1 MELHNIPSMTK
12 LLDSSEFSDFD
23 INQEIL
29 KKIINNTLDSVRKT
43 VYSDKNNNLTDK
55 DIKRQ
60 IVFEIKKIFDQ
71 EPKIVINGT
80 GVILHTN
87 IGRAP
92 ISKESSEQIQSL
104 LSNYSDLEL
113 DIKSKN
119 RKSRISKSDKLLSLI
134 IGSESSAIF
143 NNNAMALVIALASL
157 GKNKEVLV
165 SRSESVEIGGGFR
178 IPEIIKM
185 SGQKLIDVGTT
196 NKTYLSDYEENI
208 SEKTVAILK
217 VHKSNY
223 RIEGF
228 TEEVDIKNLSNL
240 ATKHSISLI
249 HDLGSGNF
257 MDTTKY
263 GLPFEPSIMD
273 SINDGSHMTL
283 FSGDKLLGGPQCG
296 IIVGKKESIEKINKN
311 PLARAA
317 RIDKLNLYILNN
329 SLTSYVSKSKT
340 EKIPSWSLIKL
351 DSEEIKKRANL
362 ILEKLPKEFFRLT
375 QCKSTIGGGTFPE
388 TYIDSYGIK
397 MTEKSLTKKLESY
410 LLNMKLPI
418 LGKIEN
424 DNLVIDLRTIFNE
437 YDNYLIES
445 LNNFFNK

>member
-1 MELHNIPSMTK
+1 MELQNIPSMTK

-60 IVFEIKKIFDQ
+60 IVIEIKKIFDQ

-92 ISKESSEQIQSL
+92 ISKDSSEQIQSL

-257 MDTTKY
+257 MDSTKY

-296 IIVGKKESIEKINKN
+296 IIVGNKESIEKINKN

-329 SLTSYVSKSKT
+329 SLTSYISKSKT

-351 DSEEIKKRANL
+351 GSEEIKKRANL

-397 MTEKSLTKKLESY
+397 MTEKNLTKKLESY

-418 LGKIEN
+418 LGKVEN

>member
-1 MELHNIPSMTK
+1 MELKNIPSMTK

-55 DIKRQ
+55 DIKSQ

-185 SGQKLIDVGTT
+185 SGQKLIDIGTT

-228 TEEVDIKNLSNL
+228 TEEVDIKKLSNL
-240 ATKHSISLI
+240 ATKHNISLI

-296 IIVGKKESIEKINKN
+296 IIVGNKESIEKINKN

>member
-29 KKIINNTLDSVRKT
+29 KKIINNTLDSVRKA
-43 VYSDKNNNLTDK
+43 VHSDKNNNLTDK

-60 IVFEIKKIFDQ
+60 IVIEIKKIFDQ

-113 DIKSKN
+113 DIKSKS

-196 NKTYLSDYEENI
+196 NKTYLRDYEENI

-329 SLTSYVSKSKT
+329 SLTSYISKSKT

-351 DSEEIKKRANL
+351 GSEEIKKRANF

-397 MTEKSLTKKLESY
+397 MTEKNLTKKLESY

-418 LGKIEN
+418 LGKVEN

>member
-1 MELHNIPSMTK
+1 MELQNIPSMTK

-60 IVFEIKKIFDQ
+60 IVIEIKKIFDQ

-296 IIVGKKESIEKINKN
+296 IIVGNKESIEKINKN

>member
-1 MELHNIPSMTK
+1 MELQNIPSMTK

-60 IVFEIKKIFDQ
+60 IVIEIKKIFDQ

-113 DIKSKN
+113 DIKSKS

-257 MDTTKY
+257 MDSTKY

-329 SLTSYVSKSKT
+329 SLTSYISKSKT

-351 DSEEIKKRANL
+351 GSEEIKKRANF

-397 MTEKSLTKKLESY
+397 MTEKNLTKKLESY

-418 LGKIEN
+418 LGKVEN

>member
-1 MELHNIPSMTK
+1 MELQNIPSMTK

-60 IVFEIKKIFDQ
+60 IVIEIKKIFDQ

-228 TEEVDIKNLSNL
+228 TEEVDIKKLSNL
-240 ATKHSISLI
+240 ATKHNISLI

-296 IIVGKKESIEKINKN
+296 IIVGNKESIEKINKN

>member
-1 MELHNIPSMTK
+1 MELQNIPSMTK

-60 IVFEIKKIFDQ
+60 IVIEIKKIFDQ

-196 NKTYLSDYEENI
+196 NKTYLRDYEENI

-296 IIVGKKESIEKINKN
+296 IIVGKKDSIEKINKN

-329 SLTSYVSKSKT
+329 SLTSYISKSKT

-351 DSEEIKKRANL
+351 GSEEIKKRANL

-397 MTEKSLTKKLESY
+397 MTEKNLTKKLESY

-418 LGKIEN
+418 LGKVEN

>member
-1 MELHNIPSMTK
+1 MELQNIPSMTK

-29 KKIINNTLDSVRKT
+29 KKIINNTLYSVRKT

-60 IVFEIKKIFDQ
+60 IVIEIKKIFDQ

-92 ISKESSEQIQSL
+92 ISKDSSEQIQSL

-257 MDTTKY
+257 MDSTKY

-329 SLTSYVSKSKT
+329 SLTSYISKSKT

-351 DSEEIKKRANL
+351 GSEEIKKRANL

-397 MTEKSLTKKLESY
+397 MTEKNLTKKLESY

-418 LGKIEN
+418 LGKVEN

>member
-1 MELHNIPSMTK
+1 MELQNIPSMTK

-29 KKIINNTLDSVRKT
+29 KKIINNTLYSVRKT

-60 IVFEIKKIFDQ
+60 IVIEIKKIFDQ

-92 ISKESSEQIQSL
+92 ISKDSSEQIQSL

-329 SLTSYVSKSKT
+329 SLTSYISKSKT

-351 DSEEIKKRANL
+351 GSEEIKKRANF

-397 MTEKSLTKKLESY
+397 MTEKNLTKKLESY

-418 LGKIEN
+418 LGKVEN

>member
-29 KKIINNTLDSVRKT
+29 KKIINNTLYSVRKT

-60 IVFEIKKIFDQ
+60 IVIEIKKIFDQ

-113 DIKSKN
+113 DIKSKS

-329 SLTSYVSKSKT
+329 SLTSYISKSKT

-351 DSEEIKKRANL
+351 GSEEIKKRANF

-397 MTEKSLTKKLESY
+397 MTEKNLTKKLESY

-418 LGKIEN
+418 LGKVEN

>member
-1 MELHNIPSMTK
+1 MELQNIPSMTK

-29 KKIINNTLDSVRKT
+29 KKIINNTLDSVRKA
-43 VYSDKNNNLTDK
+43 VHSDKNNNLTDK

-92 ISKESSEQIQSL
+92 ISKDSSEQIQSL

-196 NKTYLSDYEENI
+196 NKTYLRDYEENI

-329 SLTSYVSKSKT
+329 SLTSYISKSKT

-351 DSEEIKKRANL
+351 GSEEIKKRANL

-397 MTEKSLTKKLESY
+397 MTEKNLTKKLESY

-418 LGKIEN
+418 LGKVEN

>member
-1 MELHNIPSMTK
+1 MELQNIPSMTK

-43 VYSDKNNNLTDK
+43 VHSDKNNNLTDK

-329 SLTSYVSKSKT
+329 SLTSYISKSKT

-351 DSEEIKKRANL
+351 GSEEIKKRANL

-397 MTEKSLTKKLESY
+397 MTEKNLTKKLESY

-418 LGKIEN
+418 LGKVEN

>member
-55 DIKRQ
+55 DIKSQ

-329 SLTSYVSKSKT
+329 SLTSYISKSKT

-351 DSEEIKKRANL
+351 GSEEIKKRANL

-397 MTEKSLTKKLESY
+397 MTEKNLTKKLESY

-418 LGKIEN
+418 LGKVEN

>member
-1 MELHNIPSMTK
+1 MELQNIPSMTK

-55 DIKRQ
+55 DIKSQ

-185 SGQKLIDVGTT
+185 SGQKLIDIGTT

-228 TEEVDIKNLSNL
+228 TEEVDIKKLSNL
-240 ATKHSISLI
+240 ATKHNISLI

-296 IIVGKKESIEKINKN
+296 IIVGNKESIEKINKN

-424 DNLVIDLRTIFNE
+424 DNFVIDLRTIFNE

>member
-1 MELHNIPSMTK
+1 MELQNIPSMTK

-55 DIKRQ
+55 DIKSQ

-119 RKSRISKSDKLLSLI
+119 SKSRISKSDKLLSLI

-185 SGQKLIDVGTT
+185 SGQKLIDIGTT

-228 TEEVDIKNLSNL
+228 TEEVDIKKLSNL
-240 ATKHSISLI
+240 ATKHNISLI

-296 IIVGKKESIEKINKN
+296 IIVGNKESIEKINKN

>member
-1 MELHNIPSMTK
+1 MELQNIPSMTK

-43 VYSDKNNNLTDK
+43 VHSDKNNNLTDK

-60 IVFEIKKIFDQ
+60 IVIEIKKIFDQ

-92 ISKESSEQIQSL
+92 ISKDSSEQIQSL

-228 TEEVDIKNLSNL
+228 TEEVDIKKLSNL
-240 ATKHSISLI
+240 ATKHNISLI

-257 MDTTKY
+257 MDSTKY

-296 IIVGKKESIEKINKN
+296 IIVGNKESIEKINKN

-329 SLTSYVSKSKT
+329 SLTSYISKSKT

-351 DSEEIKKRANL
+351 GSEEIKKRANF

-397 MTEKSLTKKLESY
+397 MTEKNLTKKLESY

-418 LGKIEN
+418 LGKVEN

>member
-29 KKIINNTLDSVRKT
+29 KKIINNTLDSVRKA
-43 VYSDKNNNLTDK
+43 VHSDKNNNLTDK

-196 NKTYLSDYEENI
+196 NKTYLRDYEENI

-329 SLTSYVSKSKT
+329 SLTSYISKSKT

-351 DSEEIKKRANL
+351 GSEEIKKRANL

-418 LGKIEN
+418 LGKVEN

>member
-1 MELHNIPSMTK
+1 MELQNIPSMTK

-55 DIKRQ
+55 DIKSQ

-71 EPKIVINGT
+71 KPNIVINGT

-185 SGQKLIDVGTT
+185 SGQKLIDIGTT

-228 TEEVDIKNLSNL
+228 TEEVDIKKLSNL
-240 ATKHSISLI
+240 ATKHNISLI

-296 IIVGKKESIEKINKN
+296 IIVGNKESIEKINKN

>member
-1 MELHNIPSMTK
+1 MELQNIPSMTK

-60 IVFEIKKIFDQ
+60 IVIEIKKIFDQ

-92 ISKESSEQIQSL
+92 ISKDSSEQIQSL

-257 MDTTKY
+257 MDSTKY

-329 SLTSYVSKSKT
+329 SLTSYISKSKT

-351 DSEEIKKRANL
+351 GSEEIKKRANL

-397 MTEKSLTKKLESY
+397 MTEKNLTKKLESY

-418 LGKIEN
+418 LGKVEN

>member
-1 MELHNIPSMTK
+1 MELKNIPSMTK

-55 DIKRQ
+55 DIKNQ

-92 ISKESSEQIQSL
+92 ISKESSEQIQFL

-228 TEEVDIKNLSNL
+228 TEEVDIKKLSNL
-240 ATKHSISLI
+240 ATKHNISLI

-296 IIVGKKESIEKINKN
+296 IIVGNKESIEKINKN

-362 ILEKLPKEFFRLT
+362 ILDKLPKEFFRLT

-418 LGKIEN
+418 LGKVEN

>member
-1 MELHNIPSMTK
+1 MELQNIPSMTK

-29 KKIINNTLDSVRKT
+29 KKIINNTLYSVRKT
-43 VYSDKNNNLTDK
+43 VYSDKKNNLTDK

-60 IVFEIKKIFDQ
+60 IVIEIKKIFDQ

-92 ISKESSEQIQSL
+92 ISKDSSEQIQSL

-134 IGSESSAIF
+134 FGSESSAIF

-249 HDLGSGNF
+249 S
-257 MDTTKY
+257 
-263 GLPFEPSIMD
+263 
-273 SINDGSHMTL
+273 
-283 FSGDKLLGGPQCG
+283 C
-296 IIVGKKESIEKINKN
+296 V
-311 PLARAA
+311 
-317 RIDKLNLYILNN
+317 LNL
-329 SLTSYVSKSKT
+329 
-340 EKIPSWSLIKL
+340 
-351 DSEEIKKRANL
+351 
-362 ILEKLPKEFFRLT
+362 
-375 QCKSTIGGGTFPE
+375 
-388 TYIDSYGIK
+388 
-397 MTEKSLTKKLESY
+397 
-410 LLNMKLPI
+410 
-418 LGKIEN
+418 
-424 DNLVIDLRTIFNE
+424 
-437 YDNYLIES
+437 
-445 LNNFFNK
+445 

>member
-43 VYSDKNNNLTDK
+43 VHSDKNNNLTNK

-329 SLTSYVSKSKT
+329 SLTSYISKSKT

-351 DSEEIKKRANL
+351 GSEEIKKRANL

-397 MTEKSLTKKLESY
+397 MTEKKLTKKLESY

-418 LGKIEN
+418 LGKVEN

>member
-29 KKIINNTLDSVRKT
+29 KKIINNTLDSVRKA
-43 VYSDKNNNLTDK
+43 VHSDKNNNLTDK

-196 NKTYLSDYEENI
+196 NKTYLRDYEENI

-296 IIVGKKESIEKINKN
+296 IIVGNKESIEKINKN

-362 ILEKLPKEFFRLT
+362 ILDKLPKEFFRLT

>member
-1 MELHNIPSMTK
+1 MELKNIPSMTK

-55 DIKRQ
+55 DIKSQ

-92 ISKESSEQIQSL
+92 ISKESSEQIQYL

-228 TEEVDIKNLSNL
+228 SEEVDIKKLSSL
-240 ATKHSISLI
+240 ATKHNISLI

-296 IIVGKKESIEKINKN
+296 IIVGNKESIEKINKN

-362 ILEKLPKEFFRLT
+362 ILEKLPKDFFRLT

-388 TYIDSYGIK
+388 TYIESYGIK

-418 LGKIEN
+418 LGKVEN

>member
-1 MELHNIPSMTK
+1 MELQNIPSMTK

-60 IVFEIKKIFDQ
+60 IVIEIKKIFDQ

-92 ISKESSEQIQSL
+92 ISKDSSEQIQSL

-296 IIVGKKESIEKINKN
+296 IIVGKKDSIEKINKN

-329 SLTSYVSKSKT
+329 SLTSYISKSKT

-351 DSEEIKKRANL
+351 GSEEIKKRANF

-397 MTEKSLTKKLESY
+397 MTEKNLTKKLESY

-418 LGKIEN
+418 LGKVEN

>member
-1 MELHNIPSMTK
+1 MELQNIPSMTK

-29 KKIINNTLDSVRKT
+29 KKIINNTLYSVRKT

-60 IVFEIKKIFDQ
+60 IVIEIKKIFDQ

-92 ISKESSEQIQSL
+92 ISKDSSEQIQSL

-113 DIKSKN
+113 DIKSKS

-329 SLTSYVSKSKT
+329 SLTSYISKSKT

-351 DSEEIKKRANL
+351 GSEEIKKRANF

-397 MTEKSLTKKLESY
+397 MTEKNLTKKLESY

-418 LGKIEN
+418 LGKVEN

>member
-1 MELHNIPSMTK
+1 MELKNIPSMTK

-55 DIKRQ
+55 DIKNQ

-92 ISKESSEQIQSL
+92 ISKESSEQIQFL

-228 TEEVDIKNLSNL
+228 TEEVDIKKLSNL
-240 ATKHSISLI
+240 ATKHNISLI

-296 IIVGKKESIEKINKN
+296 IIVGNKESIEKINKN

-362 ILEKLPKEFFRLT
+362 ILEKLPKDFFRLT

-388 TYIDSYGIK
+388 TYIESYGIK

-418 LGKIEN
+418 LGKVEN

>member
-60 IVFEIKKIFDQ
+60 IVIEIKKIFDQ

-329 SLTSYVSKSKT
+329 SLTSYISKSKT

-351 DSEEIKKRANL
+351 GSEEIKKRANF

-397 MTEKSLTKKLESY
+397 MTEKNLTKKLESY

-418 LGKIEN
+418 LGKVEN

>member
-1 MELHNIPSMTK
+1 MELKNIPSMTK

-55 DIKRQ
+55 DIKNQ

-228 TEEVDIKNLSNL
+228 TEEVDIKKLSNL
-240 ATKHSISLI
+240 ATKHNISLI

-296 IIVGKKESIEKINKN
+296 IIVGNKESIEKINKN

-362 ILEKLPKEFFRLT
+362 ILDKLPKEFFRLT

>member
-60 IVFEIKKIFDQ
+60 IVIEIKKIFDQ

-113 DIKSKN
+113 DIKSKS

-329 SLTSYVSKSKT
+329 SLTSYISKSKT

-351 DSEEIKKRANL
+351 GSEEIKKRANF

-397 MTEKSLTKKLESY
+397 MTEKNLTKKLESY

-418 LGKIEN
+418 LGKVEN

>member
-1 MELHNIPSMTK
+1 
-12 LLDSSEFSDFD
+12 
-23 INQEIL
+23 
-29 KKIINNTLDSVRKT
+29 
-43 VYSDKNNNLTDK
+43 
-55 DIKRQ
+55 
-60 IVFEIKKIFDQ
+60 
-71 EPKIVINGT
+71 
-80 GVILHTN
+80 
-87 IGRAP
+87 
-92 ISKESSEQIQSL
+92 
-104 LSNYSDLEL
+104 
-113 DIKSKN
+113 
-119 RKSRISKSDKLLSLI
+119 
-134 IGSESSAIF
+134 
-143 NNNAMALVIALASL
+143 MALVIALASL

-196 NKTYLSDYEENI
+196 NKTYLRDYEENI

-240 ATKHSISLI
+240 ANKHSISLI

-329 SLTSYVSKSKT
+329 SLTSYISKSKT

-351 DSEEIKKRANL
+351 GSEEIKKRANF

-375 QCKSTIGGGTFPE
+375 QSKSTIGGGTFPE

-397 MTEKSLTKKLESY
+397 MTEKNLTKKLESY

-418 LGKIEN
+418 LGKVEN

>member
-29 KKIINNTLDSVRKT
+29 KKIINNTLYSVRKT

-60 IVFEIKKIFDQ
+60 IVIEIKKIFDQ

-113 DIKSKN
+113 DIKSKS

-257 MDTTKY
+257 MDSTKY

-329 SLTSYVSKSKT
+329 SLTSYISKSKT
-340 EKIPSWSLIKL
+340 EKMPSWSLIKL
-351 DSEEIKKRANL
+351 GSEEIKKRANF

-397 MTEKSLTKKLESY
+397 MTEKNLTKKLESY

-418 LGKIEN
+418 LGKVEN

>member
-1 MELHNIPSMTK
+1 MELKNIPSMTK

-43 VYSDKNNNLTDK
+43 VHSDKNNNLTNK

-228 TEEVDIKNLSNL
+228 TEEVDIKKLSSL
-240 ATKHSISLI
+240 ATKHNISLI

-296 IIVGKKESIEKINKN
+296 IIVGNKESIEKINKN

-351 DSEEIKKRANL
+351 GSEEIKKRANL

-397 MTEKSLTKKLESY
+397 MTEKNLTKKLESY

>member
-1 MELHNIPSMTK
+1 MELQNIPSMTK
-12 LLDSSEFSDFD
+12 LLDSSEFSDFN

-60 IVFEIKKIFDQ
+60 IVIEIKKIFDQ

-92 ISKESSEQIQSL
+92 ISKDSSEQIQSL

-113 DIKSKN
+113 DIKSKS

-257 MDTTKY
+257 MDSTKY

-329 SLTSYVSKSKT
+329 SLTSYISKSKT

-351 DSEEIKKRANL
+351 GSEEIKKRANF

-397 MTEKSLTKKLESY
+397 MTEKNLTKKLESY

-418 LGKIEN
+418 LGKVEN

>member
-1 MELHNIPSMTK
+1 MELQNIPSMTK

-29 KKIINNTLDSVRKT
+29 KKIINNTLYSVRKT
-43 VYSDKNNNLTDK
+43 VYSDKKNNLTDK

-60 IVFEIKKIFDQ
+60 IVIEIKKIFDQ

-92 ISKESSEQIQSL
+92 ISKDSSEQIQSL

-329 SLTSYVSKSKT
+329 SLTSYISKSKT

-351 DSEEIKKRANL
+351 GSEEIKKRANF

-397 MTEKSLTKKLESY
+397 MTEKNLTKKLESY

-418 LGKIEN
+418 LGKVEN

>member
-60 IVFEIKKIFDQ
+60 IVIEIKKIFDQ

-113 DIKSKN
+113 DIKSKS

-196 NKTYLSDYEENI
+196 NKTYLRDYEENI

-329 SLTSYVSKSKT
+329 SLTSYISKSKT

-351 DSEEIKKRANL
+351 GSEEIKKRANF

-397 MTEKSLTKKLESY
+397 MTEKNLTKKLESY

-418 LGKIEN
+418 LGKVEN

>member
-1 MELHNIPSMTK
+1 MELQNIPSMTK

-29 KKIINNTLDSVRKT
+29 KKIINNTLYSVRKT

-60 IVFEIKKIFDQ
+60 IVIEIKKIFDQ

-113 DIKSKN
+113 DIKSKS

-257 MDTTKY
+257 MDSTKY

-329 SLTSYVSKSKT
+329 SLTSYISKSKT

-351 DSEEIKKRANL
+351 GSEEIKKRANF

-397 MTEKSLTKKLESY
+397 MTEKNLTKKLESY

-418 LGKIEN
+418 LGKVEN

>member
-1 MELHNIPSMTK
+1 MELQNIPSMTK

-60 IVFEIKKIFDQ
+60 IVIEIKKIFDQ

-92 ISKESSEQIQSL
+92 ISKDSSEQIQSL

-228 TEEVDIKNLSNL
+228 TEEVDIENLSNL

-257 MDTTKY
+257 MDSTKY

-329 SLTSYVSKSKT
+329 SLTSYISKSKT

-351 DSEEIKKRANL
+351 GSEEIKKRANF

-397 MTEKSLTKKLESY
+397 MTEKNLTKKLESY

-418 LGKIEN
+418 LGKVEN

>member
-1 MELHNIPSMTK
+1 MELKNIPSMTK

-55 DIKRQ
+55 DIKNQ

-92 ISKESSEQIQSL
+92 ISKESSEQIQFL

-228 TEEVDIKNLSNL
+228 TEEVDIKKLSNL
-240 ATKHSISLI
+240 ATKHNISLI

-296 IIVGKKESIEKINKN
+296 IIVGNKESIEKINKN

-351 DSEEIKKRANL
+351 GSEEIKKRANL
-362 ILEKLPKEFFRLT
+362 ILEKLPKDFFRLT

-388 TYIDSYGIK
+388 TYIESYGIK

-418 LGKIEN
+418 LGKVEN